1 MKKKHSP
8 KFWLILGVAIFLF
21 GITGLFAQP
30 PAGVVVMLIGAA
42 LTIPYF
48 RRKGKAPVQNHPTPA
63 QQVHVPP
70 LTQKPVVSASKPPI
84 KTPIEASP
92 SQPHYITENHR
103 VAGVAYYQQ
112 AILSLA
118 VETDEYTYTKKEL
131 EENSL
136 EDEKIWKY
144 EFYPSKVEL
153 IEEPDN
159 PHDPKAIKVVI
170 DDEHVGYIKSGSCSH
185 VKNLLKSGR
194 IHDVTAD
201 IMGGPY
207 KLLYYDDYEDKY
219 ELEKDETSLH
229 IDLHIRLNPQ

>member
-1 MKKKHSP
+1 MKKKRSP
-8 KFWLILGVAIFLF
+8 KFWLILGIAVFLF
-21 GITGLFAQP
+21 GITGLFSRP
-30 PAGVVVMLIGAA
+30 PAGIIVMLIGAA
-42 LTIPYF
+42 LTLPYF
-48 RRKGKAPVQNHPTPA
+48 RRKGKIPVQNQPVSA
-63 QQVHVPP
+63 RQVHVPLP
-70 LTQKPVVSASKPPI
+70 AQKPIAPVSQAPAKTAIEVSPPQ
-84 KTPIEASP
+84 SR
-92 SQPHYITENHR
+92 YITENHR
-103 VAGVAYYQQ
+103 VAGVTYYQQ

-170 DDEHVGYIKSGSCSH
+170 DGEHVGYIKSGSCSH

-219 ELEKDETSLH
+219 ELEKEETGLH